1 MFAILLRFIV
11 PSAALHPNVSHTA
24 VLQEQI
30 KSQAFT
36 VLRTKC
42 NVCHA
47 TKKRTDIFTISN
59 MDSLAADIQ
68 KQVFV
73 KKKMPKGRKIKLTE
87 KETQNLRHWLDATL
101 SQ

>member
-1 MFAILLRFIV
+1 
-11 PSAALHPNVSHTA
+11 
-24 VLQEQI
+24 
-30 KSQAFT
+30 
-36 VLRTKC
+36 
-42 NVCHA
+42 
-47 TKKRTDIFTISN
+47 